1 MGKENKSNRI
11 YLDISHKRHRSRSRM
26 SDAEQEV
33 DDILRQIAREEVLQK
48 NAINDSFL
56 CDQWEYNDAETRYFE
71 MLSLMKHRSEEECN
85 FVGNND
91 DNNDDNDGSPSGGAA
106 SGRSSEDRES
116 GFGASLQSQR
126 TYQTEFHEP
135 PSHGCWSDESTYLK
149 LAPKSDPTLTLTESN
164 QIELTPSDT
173 KNSYT
178 TTHKQNKTLTTKTR
192 IVTQT
197 TEIGNSSD
205 KETNLTMT
213 YQMTDRSSD
222 CNNDVTVRNQ
232 ALDVPVAVLGSV
244 GSSGAGNIDVH
255 NIPPSQHSDIQQKV
269 VSGVAEVQKKMS
281 DFESRIS
288 VLMDHQVVDQ
298 WLSLQTLLSELS
310 SSESEVQHLSA
321 MLATLPQDSE
331 TLNMKTILGG
341 VITRL
346 NVLMHELHGKK
357 QAIEGGVRKEDQQKL
372 HLMGYQRLLQDLECW
387 VTHTYTHI
395 TAEVTLGS
403 VDAIREHISL
413 NQSLQRDFAR
423 RETELEELRG
433 KCSQV
438 SGDGHIQDLALEM
451 TQHLSFLSQTMCDTR
466 QVLQGRLRQLQVR
479 LCHHNPT
486 CPYTT

>member
-164 QIELTPSDT
+164 QIELTPSDI

-222 CNNDVTVRNQ
+222 WNK
-232 ALDVPVAVLGSV
+232 
-244 GSSGAGNIDVH
+244 DVH
-255 NIPPSQHSDIQQKV
+255 NIPPSQHSDIQKV
-269 VSGVAEVQKKMS
+269 VCGVAEVQKKMS
-281 DFESRIS
+281 DF
-288 VLMDHQVVDQ
+288 
-298 WLSLQTLLSELS
+298 
-310 SSESEVQHLSA
+310 
-321 MLATLPQDSE
+321 
-331 TLNMKTILGG
+331 
-341 VITRL
+341 
-346 NVLMHELHGKK
+346 
-357 QAIEGGVRKEDQQKL
+357 
-372 HLMGYQRLLQDLECW
+372 
-387 VTHTYTHI
+387 
-395 TAEVTLGS
+395 
-403 VDAIREHISL
+403 
-413 NQSLQRDFAR
+413 
-423 RETELEELRG
+423 
-433 KCSQV
+433 
-438 SGDGHIQDLALEM
+438 
-451 TQHLSFLSQTMCDTR
+451 
-466 QVLQGRLRQLQVR
+466 
-479 LCHHNPT
+479 
-486 CPYTT
+486 